1 MAKNYYIMYNVGKA
15 KYLLNT
21 HNGVDT
27 HKDGSP
33 FYGCEIFKNK
43 KKLQARIAEL
53 KKEGYVERN
62 GV

>member
-1 MAKNYYIMYNVGKA
+1 MKKNYYIMYNVGKA

-21 HNGVDT
+21 HNGVDM

-43 KKLQARIAEL
+43 KKLQARIKEL
-53 KKEGYVERN
+53 QGQGYVERR
-62 GV
+62 G